1 MNPHPDEVDTSSL
14 PVLDLYDAS
23 LAAAA
28 PAPRVADAVARLPLA
43 GKRSVWLFSIGKAAH
58 AMAAGAI
65 EGLRGS
71 HAALAGGLIVAP
83 DRAPSPHSALEA
95 LAGEHPVPGRG
106 SFAAAE
112 RLAQLARGMR
122 STDAVIV
129 LVSGGATSLIAAP
142 VRGVSEAEL
151 SELFARLL
159 ERGLPIAE
167 MNAIRKRFSRWGGG
181 RLAVAVAP
189 ATTWCIAV
197 SDVVGDGIEAIG
209 SGPCSPDAATAA
221 DVRDMLQRAGLYAHL
236 PPAMQKVLELT
247 PKGLHPETPKPG
259 HPAFAHVLSEVVLTN
274 RDAIEGAAAQARAL
288 GYSAEIV
295 TEPLIGEAADAGERI
310 ALALVERR
318 RQLAPGSR
326 HCVVWGGEATV
337 TLAPPTIPVD
347 RRGRPLTPPPPG
359 PPPGGRCQE
368 LALAAARTLAGAA
381 DDAAGIQ
388 LLAAG
393 TDGRDGTTDAAGAVV
408 TASTWQAILDAGQDP
423 DRALAT
429 HDAHRALG
437 AVGALLRP
445 GLTGTN
451 VMDIVIG
458 VIEG

>member
-1 MNPHPDEVDTSSL
+1 MDTSSL
-14 PVLDLYDAS
+14 PALELYDAAI
-23 LAAAA
+23 AAAA
-28 PAPRVADAVARLPLA
+28 PAPRVADAVSRLPLG

-58 AMAAGAI
+58 AMAEGAI

-71 HAALAGGLIVAP
+71 QAALAGGLIVAP
-83 DRAPSPHSALEA
+83 ERAPSPHSALEA
-95 LAGEHPVPGRG
+95 MTGEHPVPGRG
-106 SFAAAE
+106 SFAAAD

-209 SGPCSPDAATAA
+209 SGPCSPDASTAA
-221 DVRDMLQRAGLYAHL
+221 DVRGMLERAGLYAHL

-247 PKGLHPETPKPG
+247 PRGMHPETPKPR

-274 RDAIEGAAAQARAL
+274 RDALEGAAARAREL
-288 GYSAEIV
+288 GYSVELV
-295 TEPLIGEAADAGERI
+295 NEQLTGEASDAGERI

-318 RQLAPGSR
+318 RGLAPGSR
-326 HCVVWGGEATV
+326 HCILWGGEATV
-337 TLAPPTIPVD
+337 TLAPPSIPVD
-347 RRGRPLTPPPPG
+347 RRGRPLTPPPPA

-368 LALAAARTLAGAA
+368 LALAAARALHAAGP
-381 DDAAGIQ
+381 DAAGIHV
-388 LLAAG
+388 LAAG
-393 TDGRDGTTDAAGAVV
+393 TDGRDGTTDAAGAIVDGG
-408 TASTWQAILDAGQDP
+408 TWQAIIDAGHDP
-423 DRALAT
+423 AGALSS

-451 VMDIVIG
+451 VMDVVIG
-458 VIEG
+458 VLEG